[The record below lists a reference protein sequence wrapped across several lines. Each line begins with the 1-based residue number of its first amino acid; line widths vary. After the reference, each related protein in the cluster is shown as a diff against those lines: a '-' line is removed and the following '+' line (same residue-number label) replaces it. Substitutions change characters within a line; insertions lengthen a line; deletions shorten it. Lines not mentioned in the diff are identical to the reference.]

1 MSDVRLPPYL
11 QRQIREVE
19 SVETRLCDCVTVREG
34 PDGAYYV
41 PDPKCDEC
49 AGVGSITVP
58 DPEPLPDWA
67 EPLPPDHP
75 ANFEE
80 SYTVGLGGSGPRR

>member
-1 MSDVRLPPYL
+1 VSDFPLPPYL
-11 QRQIREVE
+11 QRQVREVE
-19 SVETRLCDCVTVREG
+19 PVETRLCDCVTVRES
-34 PDGAYYV
+34 PDGPFYV
-41 PDPKCDEC
+41 ADPKCTEC
-49 AGVGSITVP
+49 DGIGSITV
-58 DPEPLPDWA
+58 DAEPLPDWA